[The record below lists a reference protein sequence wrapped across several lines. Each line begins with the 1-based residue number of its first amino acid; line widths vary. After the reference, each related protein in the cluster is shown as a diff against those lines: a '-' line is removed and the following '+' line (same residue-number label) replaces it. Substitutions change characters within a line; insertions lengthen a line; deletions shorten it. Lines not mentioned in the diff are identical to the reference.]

1 MQRHDKDKKC
11 FAKRRSIMGYCR
23 TNFGDFLMKI
33 NIENVQILVYVGR
46 NCISASHSLTTHTPR
61 KSQKSDKN
69 RQKAT
74 QQKTIN
80 GRNGYKKSQTFR
92 SDPALGRAYQRAPQ
106 LSQIGSRHGLRFTP
120 LLKGNQQQKSQTI
133 RYDLLQSAS
142 HKAPPIKEG
151 FGMVVDMIGG
161 WPRP

>member
-33 NIENVQILVYVGR
+33 NIDNVQILVYVGR
-46 NCISASHSLTTHTPR
+46 NCISVRSSKTVHAPR
-61 KSQKSDKN
+61 KSHKSDKK

-80 GRNGYKKSQTFR
+80 GRNGYKKR
-92 SDPALGRAYQRAPQ
+92 SDHA
-106 LSQIGSRHGLRFTP
+106 
-120 LLKGNQQQKSQTI
+120 
-133 RYDLLQSAS
+133 DLPPPQSAS
-142 HKAPPIKEG
+142 HKAPPYQ
-151 FGMVVDMIGG
+151 GG
-161 WPRP
+161 VLGGCRYDWLQAAALRRPFQRAP

>member
-33 NIENVQILVYVGR
+33 NIDNVQILVYVGR
-46 NCISASHSLTTHTPR
+46 NCISVRSSETVHAPR
-61 KSQKSDKN
+61 KSHKSDKK

-80 GRNGYKKSQTFR
+80 GRNGYKKSQTM
-92 SDPALGRAYQRAPQ
+92 PICP
-106 LSQIGSRHGLRFTP
+106 P
-120 LLKGNQQQKSQTI
+120 P
-133 RYDLLQSAS
+133 QSAS

-151 FGMVVDMIGG
+151 FWVVVCMIGG
-161 WPRP
+161 TPRPWEGRIRGLRNSCGSAADMACGSLPCLRATNNKKGQTMTI

>member
-33 NIENVQILVYVGR
+33 NIDNVQILVYVGR
-46 NCISASHSLTTHTPR
+46 NCISVRSSETVHAPR
-61 KSQKSDKN
+61 KSHKSDKK

-92 SDPALGRAYQRAPQ
+92 SDPTLRRLFQKAPQ
-106 LSQIGSRHGLRFTP
+106 LLADWQHTRPSVPTKVNKKP
-120 LLKGNQQQKSQTI
+120 LLDRRGLAWLSI
-133 RYDLLQSAS
+133 
-142 HKAPPIKEG
+142 
-151 FGMVVDMIGG
+151 
-161 WPRP
+161 